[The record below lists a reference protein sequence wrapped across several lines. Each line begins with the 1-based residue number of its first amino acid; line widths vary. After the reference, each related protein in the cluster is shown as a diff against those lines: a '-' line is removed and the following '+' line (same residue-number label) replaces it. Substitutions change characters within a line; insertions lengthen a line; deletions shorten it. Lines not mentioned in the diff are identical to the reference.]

1 VFEGRSIGG
10 WWFSAASVVEVAVLV
25 GVIQL
30 HDLYIVLDNRESIS
44 SGFLPRDVD
53 SLVVVFSSNLG
64 VNRPEVDRGIRS
76 FSSCDNK
83 NLRFRTDSVY
93 VSSSGLVS
101 VAFVGDSI
109 ILSPGSG

>member
-1 VFEGRSIGG
+1 M
-10 WWFSAASVVEVAVLV
+10 V

-30 HDLYIVLDNRESIS
+30 HDLYIVLDDRESIS

-53 SLVVVFSSNLG
+53 SLVVICASNLG
-64 VNRPEVDRGIRS
+64 VNRFEVDRGIRCL
-76 FSSCDNK
+76 SSCDNK